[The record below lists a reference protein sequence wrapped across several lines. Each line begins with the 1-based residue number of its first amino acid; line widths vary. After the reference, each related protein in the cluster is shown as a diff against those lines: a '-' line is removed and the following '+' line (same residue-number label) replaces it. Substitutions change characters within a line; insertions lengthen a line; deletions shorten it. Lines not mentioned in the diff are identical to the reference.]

1 MSDSTQHLNKS
12 LQVFRKALQ
21 DLAFHSDEANA
32 LCQKLWATFLLSPQ
46 LRGRDEKKKKGLARL
61 KCEPASQPL
70 FIREPA
76 NCGHYL
82 RRVRDGLGENETAP
96 FSLLPTLPSACLS
109 HLDLCLEMF
118 IKFSLQ
124 FALRFKS

>member
-1 MSDSTQHLNKS
+1 MSDSTQNLNKS
-12 LQVFRKALQ
+12 LQVFRKELQ

-46 LRGRDEKKKKGLARL
+46 LRRRDGKKKKVIACL

-70 FIREPA
+70 FIREPT

-82 RRVRDGLGENETAP
+82 RKVWDGLGE
-96 FSLLPTLPSACLS
+96 
-109 HLDLCLEMF
+109 
-118 IKFSLQ
+118 K
-124 FALRFKS
+124 